1 MAMVSGGRAQGLPTT
16 SAAPALPFKTGA
28 QSMQTRVGFD
38 TPNLGIALLWAEQSL
53 QAMRPQ
59 CRQWCLRRRAGKR
72 DGCEA
77 PRWLCILPWWV
88 VGGSCWRRQ
97 GVHGASHRRFEALKT
112 AAQS

>member
-1 MAMVSGGRAQGLPTT
+1 MAMVSGGRVQGLPTT

-28 QSMQTRVGFD
+28 QSMHTRVGFD

-59 CRQWCLRRRAGKR
+59 CLQWCLRRREAMDVRHR
-72 DGCEA
+72 DGCSASRSRWEEA
-77 PRWLCILPWWV
+77 
-88 VGGSCWRRQ
+88 VGEDNVCR
-97 GVHGASHRRFEALKT
+97 GASHRRFEALKT